1 MNPPIIAAPSPLEKS
16 RISAKDKTLNMES
29 GRKAKIFLKIV
40 LNPNSKDLAS
50 TKCSILG
57 RQIDR
62 EEEAMENI

>member
-1 MNPPIIAAPSPLEKS
+1 MHPPIIAAPSALENS
-16 RISAKDKTLNMES
+16 RISAKDKTLNMEN
-29 GRKAKIFLKIV
+29 GRKAKMFFTIA

-62 EEEAMENI
+62 EEEAMENN